1 MPTYEYECTGCG
13 LRFER
18 QQSMKD
24 APIKLCPECGRNVRR
39 MVSGGSGF
47 ILKSAGKSRQEQQK
61 SCSLEETGKTC
72 CGASQRCGKPVCGDQ
87 G

>member
-1 MPTYEYECTGCG
+1 MPTYEYQCNNCG

-18 QQSMKD
+18 QQTMKD
-24 APIKLCPECGRNVRR
+24 APIKECPECQGEVQRLI
-39 MVSGGSGF
+39 SGGTGF
-47 ILKSAGKSRQEQQK
+47 IFKSAGESQRNQSK

-72 CGASQRCGKPVCGDQ
+72 CGASQRCGKAECGDE